1 MFGRKKQ
8 VHHTYDAS
16 AVKPVIRASICT
28 GEQVAGF
35 ADRKTG
41 HFEGICL
48 IKTPQ
53 DLERFKEEYG
63 ITEEIRKVY

>member
-8 VHHTYDAS
+8 VHHTYDAA
-16 AVKPVIRASICT
+16 AVRPVIRASICT
-28 GEQVAGF
+28 GEQVAGV

-41 HFEGICL
+41 HFEGVCL

-53 DLERFKEEYG
+53 DLESFKKEYG
-63 ITEEIRKVY
+63 ITEKIEKIY

>member
-8 VHHTYDAS
+8 VHHTYDA
-16 AVKPVIRASICT
+16 AALRPVIRASICT

-48 IKTPQ
+48 IKTQQ
-53 DLERFKEEYG
+53 DLKQFREEYG
-63 ITEEIRKVY
+63 ITEEIEKIY

>member
-1 MFGRKKQ
+1 MFGKKKQ
-8 VHHTYDAS
+8 VHHTYDAA
-16 AVKPVIRASICT
+16 AVKPVIHASICN

-35 ADRKTG
+35 QDRKTG

-63 ITEEIRKVY
+63 ITEEIGKVY